1 MALRYPRFDV
11 ITCRLYRSGTLAEDG
26 FDPARVSDH
35 LEDPDSLVWL
45 DLEDPTDE
53 ELALIEEEFAL
64 HPLAV
69 EDARHRGQR
78 PKVEVYDKYFFLV
91 MHAVQLKDGEL
102 RDQEVHAFVGPNYL
116 VTLRYAPAFDLKPV
130 LRRWERQQEL
140 TQEGGGFLLYA
151 LLDEVVDGY
160 FNVVERF
167 EDDSESVEEQVFAD
181 ETRPDTQERIF
192 RLKKQVIEFR
202 RLVMPLREVLDL
214 LQGEPRVVTGTLAA
228 YYRDV
233 ADHIIRVLEF
243 IDNVR
248 ELLTTALEAY
258 LSQVSNRLNTV
269 MKQLTSWAAII
280 LVPTLIAGIYG
291 MNFRHM
297 PELNWLLGYPFA
309 LGLMAVSAT
318 TLYVVFKRRGWL

>member
-1 MALRYPRFDV
+1 MV
-11 ITCRLYRSGTLAEDG
+11 TCRLYRSGTLAEDG

-35 LEDPDSLVWL
+35 LEEPDALVWL
-45 DLEDPTDE
+45 DLEDPTEE
-53 ELALIEEEFAL
+53 ELALIEEEFSL

-78 PKVEVYDKYFFLV
+78 PKVEVYEKYFFLV
-91 MHAVQLKDGEL
+91 MHAVGLEDGEL
-102 RDQEVHAFVGPNYL
+102 RDKEVHAFVGPSYL

-140 TQEGGGFLLYA
+140 TKEGGGFLLYS

-160 FNVVERF
+160 FHVVEGF

-214 LQGEPRVVTGTLAA
+214 LQGEPRVVTATLAA

-258 LSQVSNRLNTV
+258 LSQVSNRLNSV

>member
-1 MALRYPRFDV
+1 
-11 ITCRLYRSGTLAEDG
+11 LYRSGTLAKEG

-35 LEDPDSLVWL
+35 LEEPDSLVWL

-53 ELALIEEEFAL
+53 ELAMLQEEFGL

-78 PKVEVYDKYFFLV
+78 PKVEVYEKYFFLV
-91 MHAVQLKDGEL
+91 MHAVQLKEGEL
-102 RDQEVHAFVGPNYL
+102 SDQEVHAFVGTNYL

-130 LRRWERQQEL
+130 LQRWEKQQEL
-140 TQEGGGFLLYA
+140 TKEGGGFLLYA
-151 LLDEVVDGY
+151 FLDEIVDGY
-160 FNVVERF
+160 FDVVERL
-167 EDDSESVEEQVFAD
+167 EDVSEGIEEQVFSEKVSSD
-181 ETRPDTQERIF
+181 IQEQIF
-192 RLKKQVIEFR
+192 LLKKRVIEFR

-214 LQGEPRVVTGTLAA
+214 IQEEPRVVTSALSA

-233 ADHIIRVLEF
+233 ADHVIRTLDF
-243 IDNVR
+243 IENVR
-248 ELLTTALEAY
+248 DLLTTALQAHA
-258 LSQVSNRLNTV
+258 SQVGNRLNVV
-269 MKQLTSWAAII
+269 MKQLTSWAGII

-309 LGLMAVSAT
+309 LGLMAISGF
-318 TLYVVFKRRGWL
+318 TLYVAFKRRGWL

>member
-1 MALRYPRFDV
+1 LALRYPRFDV
-11 ITCRLYRSGTLAEDG
+11 VTCRLYRSGTLAEDG

-78 PKVEVYDKYFFLV
+78 PKVEVFDKYFFLV

-102 RDQEVHAFVGPNYL
+102 RDQEVHAFVGSNYL
-116 VTLRYAPAFDLKPV
+116 ATLRYAPAFDLKPV

-140 TQEGGGFLLYA
+140 TKEGGGFLLYA

-309 LGLMAVSAT
+309 LGLMAASAF
-318 TLYVVFKRRGWL
+318 TLYTVFRRRGWL